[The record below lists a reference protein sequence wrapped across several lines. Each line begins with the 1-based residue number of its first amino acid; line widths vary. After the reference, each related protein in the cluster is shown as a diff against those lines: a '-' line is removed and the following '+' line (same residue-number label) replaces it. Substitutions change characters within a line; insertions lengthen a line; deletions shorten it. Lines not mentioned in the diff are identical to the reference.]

1 MKEFE
6 ELCLR
11 LEKTSIEP
19 RVTVMPDFFLDR
31 IVRYNAN
38 LEGFIEDVKRIA
50 SQGGGSLGFKRQ
62 LLIRGGNAANM
73 AAAIA
78 MLGARVTLILRTS
91 WVGLKLLEIF
101 MPSNVDLSRVKCDG
115 ELSMTVALELVLQGR
130 LCNIM
135 ISDPGSLALYGP
147 EDLDAEDYE
156 AIASSDFVC
165 VFNWT
170 SNKKG
175 TQLAEEVFRRAK
187 ETGKAKTFMD
197 TADPSQRA
205 EEIPEF
211 IKRVF
216 KRDLLDALGVNENEA
231 RWYARYLV
239 RESQEDP
246 LKCAEILHRELGLRV
261 DLHTVDYAATLEGGE
276 LYLTPTFNVKPLR
289 ATGAGDAWNAGN
301 IYGWA
306 LGLKPK
312 LRLLLANA
320 VAAYYITSPDASH
333 PTRFQVANFLRGT
346 VSLKDLP
353 TRHLH

>member
-1 MKEFE
+1 MREVE
-6 ELCLR
+6 ELSLK
-11 LEKTSIEP
+11 LKEAAIEP
-19 RVTVMPDFFLDR
+19 KVAVMPDFFLDR
-31 IVRYNAN
+31 IVRYGSD

-50 SQGGGSLGFKRQ
+50 SQGGGSLGFKKQ

-73 AAAIA
+73 ASAIA
-78 MLGARVTLILRTS
+78 MLGAKVTLILRTS

-101 MPSNVDLSRVKCDG
+101 MPSNVDLSRVRCDG
-115 ELSMTVALELVLQGR
+115 ELSMTVALELTLHGR
-130 LCNIM
+130 LCNVM
-135 ISDPGSLALYGP
+135 ISDPGSLAHYGP
-147 EDLDAEDYE
+147 EDLSQEDYE
-156 AIASSDFVC
+156 AIASSDYVC

-187 ETGKAKTFMD
+187 EAGKAKTFMD

-205 EEIPEF
+205 EEIPEL

-239 RESQEDP
+239 GESLEDP

-276 LYLTPTFNVKPLR
+276 LYLAPTFNVEPLR
-289 ATGAGDAWNAGN
+289 VTGAGDAWNAGN

-312 LRLLLANA
+312 LRLFLANA

-333 PTRFQVANFLRGT
+333 PTRFQVAEFLRGT
-346 VSLKDLP
+346 VSFKALP
-353 TRHLH
+353 TRHLY